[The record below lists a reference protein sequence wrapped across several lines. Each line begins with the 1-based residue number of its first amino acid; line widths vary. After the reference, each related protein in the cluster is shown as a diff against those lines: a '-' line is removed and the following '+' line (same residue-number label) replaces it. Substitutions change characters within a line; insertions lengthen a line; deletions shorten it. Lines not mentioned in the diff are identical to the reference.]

1 MAGCCNDQPAMD
13 NTTPAYRRVL
23 WTVIGLN
30 LGMFVV
36 EMFAGLKGQSLALQ
50 ADALDFLGDGLTYGL
65 SLAVL
70 GSALR
75 VRATAALIK
84 GASLAL
90 LAAWILGSAVWRVF
104 FVGDP
109 SPLVMSTVGLLAL
122 ATNAVSA
129 LLLMRYRHGDANVR
143 SVWLCSRNDAIG
155 NVAVIAAAGLVA
167 VTSSA
172 WPDLVVAAAMASL
185 FLSSSTGII
194 RQARA
199 ELREEPAVAEVS
211 VR

>member
-23 WTVIGLN
+23 WIVIGLN
-30 LGMFVV
+30 LGMFAV
-36 EMFAGLKGQSLALQ
+36 EMFAGVKGQSLALQ
-50 ADALDFLGDGLTYGL
+50 ADALDFLGDGFTYGL

-109 SPLVMSTVGLLAL
+109 SPLVMSSVGLLAL
-122 ATNAVSA
+122 AVNAVSA
-129 LLLMRYRHGDANVR
+129 LLLMQYRHGDANVR

-167 VTSSA
+167 VSSTA
-172 WPDLVVAAAMASL
+172 WPDLLVAAAMASL

-194 RQARA
+194 RQARG
-199 ELREEPAVAEVS
+199 ELRQEAAVAEA
-211 VR
+211 

>member
-1 MAGCCNDQPAMD
+1 MAGCCNEQPAMD

-23 WTVIGLN
+23 WTVIALN
-30 LGMFVV
+30 LGMFAV

-90 LAAWILGSAVWRVF
+90 LAAWILGSAIWRVF

-109 SPLVMSTVGLLAL
+109 SALVMSTVGLLAL

-129 LLLMRYRHGDANVR
+129 LLLMGYRHGDANVR

-167 VTSSA
+167 TSGTA
-172 WPDLVVAAAMASL
+172 WPDLLVAAAMASL
-185 FLSSSTGII
+185 FLHSSTGIV

-199 ELREEPAVAEVS
+199 ELRQEAAMAEA
-211 VR
+211 

>member
-23 WTVIGLN
+23 WIVIALN
-30 LGMFVV
+30 LGMFAV
-36 EMFAGLKGQSLALQ
+36 EMFAGIKGQSLALQ

-84 GASLAL
+84 GVSLAL
-90 LAAWILGSAVWRVF
+90 LAAWILGSAIWRVV

-109 SPLVMSTVGLLAL
+109 SPLLMSTVGVLAL
-122 ATNAVSA
+122 AINALSA
-129 LLLMRYRHGDANVR
+129 LLLMGYRHGDANVR

-167 VTSSA
+167 VTSTA
-172 WPDLVVAAAMASL
+172 WPDLLVAAAMASL
-185 FLSSSTGII
+185 FLHSSTGII

-199 ELREEPAVAEVS
+199 ELRQEAAVAET
-211 VR
+211 